1 MRYNVNGLTA
11 NQQVFCD
18 EYLKDRNATR
28 AYRSAYPRI
37 RNDNAA
43 STAGARMLRNVR
55 VFAYIDRQEKAMHDE
70 SIADAQEVRRFLTQV
85 MRGEVP
91 DKTPVFLTPGT
102 QSLVDVPPGT
112 GNRIRAAELMGKLM
126 GLFTDQ
132 VRVNV
137 TQMPKIIAGE
147 DGSVLIDDPGVE

>member
-28 AYRSAYPRI
+28 AYRSAYQNVK
-37 RNDNAA
+37 NDDSAKAAA
-43 STAGARMLRNVR
+43 SRLLTRVNVS
-55 VFAYIDRQEKAMHDE
+55 AYIDRQEKAMHDE

-112 GNRIRAAELMGKLM
+112 GNRIRAAELMGKLL